1 MNPLI
6 CSHRTR
12 YQRKAQEAEVNEIDK
27 STVALAEMT
36 GGEWVGECL
45 PSGLGRLMKPPSN
58 IVGKLWK
65 WSRGPVNHHVLTLQM
80 NPEGNECEV
89 GKEQGPA
96 HDPVAMN
103 S

>member
-1 MNPLI
+1 MKL
-6 CSHRTR
+6 
-12 YQRKAQEAEVNEIDK
+12 VK
-27 STVALAEMT
+27 STVALVDMT
-36 GGEWVGECL
+36 GGEWVGENL
-45 PSGLGRLMKPPSN
+45 PSGLRGLVKPPSST
-58 IVGKLWK
+58 VGKPWN
-65 WSRGPVNHHVLTLQM
+65 WSRGPVNRLVLTLRM